1 MQEPGVSGSI
11 DLAEVNRIIRT
22 LAMYSSEA
30 AQKAQSA
37 IDTEVALL
45 RERVSSTLAGCIDA
59 VLEFKDL
66 NLEDEDSSIDVH
78 MLMRL
83 KKAAEELGDG
93 TRASLP

>member
-1 MQEPGVSGSI
+1 MQERGDNGSI

-30 AQKAQSA
+30 AEKAQSS

-45 RERVSSTLAGCIDA
+45 RDRVSSTLAECIDD
-59 VLEFKDL
+59 VLEYKDL

-83 KKAAEELGDG
+83 KKAAEEL
-93 TRASLP
+93 RA

>member
-1 MQEPGVSGSI
+1 MQKPGVNGGI

-30 AQKAQSA
+30 AEKAQSA
-37 IDTEVALL
+37 IYSEVNLM
-45 RERVSSTLAGCIDA
+45 RDRVSFTLAECIND
-59 VLEFKDL
+59 VLEYKDL

-83 KKAAEELGDG
+83 KKAAEEL
-93 TRASLP
+93 RA

>member
-1 MQEPGVSGSI
+1 MQKPGANGGI

-30 AQKAQSA
+30 AERAQSA
-37 IDTEVALL
+37 IDAEVALL
-45 RERVSSTLAGCIDA
+45 RDRVSFTLAGCIDA
-59 VLEFKDL
+59 VLEYKDL

-83 KKAAEELGDG
+83 KKAAEKL
-93 TRASLP
+93 RA

>member
-1 MQEPGVSGSI
+1 MQKPGANGGI

-30 AQKAQSA
+30 AERAQST
-37 IDTEVALL
+37 IDAEVALL
-45 RERVSSTLAGCIDA
+45 RDRVSSTLAGCIDS
-59 VLEFKDL
+59 VLEYKDL

-83 KKAAEELGDG
+83 KKAAEEL
-93 TRASLP
+93 RA